1 MTRRPRR
8 TAVVRAPDLR
18 IETRRTGTTVRCAL
32 VGALHQDNQDA
43 FARALHR
50 GLRSRPERLRVDLRA
65 VDLFTSSA
73 LDTLLRAR
81 HAAAVLGVAMALDS
95 PSACVRRVL
104 EITRAGPFLP
114 VEDGGPGPA
123 PRRTG
128 RGRAEQSRTG
138 PPGSGPTPSGP
149 GRGPGLRRHWG

>member
-43 FARALHR
+43 FALALHR
-50 GLRSRPERLRVDLRA
+50 GLRSRPERLRIDLRA

-81 HAAAVLGVAMALDS
+81 QAAAVLGVAMALDS

-104 EITRAGPFLP
+104 DITRAGPFLP
-114 VEDGGPGPA
+114 VEDGGPDPA
-123 PRRTG
+123 PRRTE
-128 RGRAEQSRTG
+128 RCRTR
-138 PPGSGPTPSGP
+138 PPGSGTAPS
-149 GRGPGLRRHWG
+149 RPGLRRHWG